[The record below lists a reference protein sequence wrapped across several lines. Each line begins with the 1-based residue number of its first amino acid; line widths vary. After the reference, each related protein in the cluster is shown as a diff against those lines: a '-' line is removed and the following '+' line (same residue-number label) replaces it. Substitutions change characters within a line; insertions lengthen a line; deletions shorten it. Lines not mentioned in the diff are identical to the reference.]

1 MKYYNCTWEVMDF
14 VDIPV
19 SLASRLTD
27 DDVGAVLVC
36 IDAINILKRLNLTHC
51 FNVVGHGFE
60 PLRSS
65 TVLEKLDLGLYR
77 DFESPFWR
85 CSRSPRFREVKLSE
99 GPVCDIIDSI
109 LRREGGS
116 SLRRLQYPFEWYHE
130 NHYMRY
136 AVLYFYDS

>member
-1 MKYYNCTWEVMDF
+1 MKSAVSTSRSSRVGKCTQNFVLIPLYTETTQRQCSTAEFDRMGYRSSFKRPQNPFNKKMDF

-36 IDAINILKRLNLTHC
+36 IDAIKILKRLNLTHC

-77 DFESPFWR
+77 
-85 CSRSPRFREVKLSE
+85 
-99 GPVCDIIDSI
+99 I
-109 LRREGGS
+109 LNHHFGVVVG
-116 SLRRLQYPFEWYHE
+116 RLTFGK
-130 NHYMRY
+130 
-136 AVLYFYDS
+136 